1 MKQQGC
7 FCVWLLE
14 IVHVTVHTLGNAYSI
29 KCTSITYASMPLQRQ
44 RNTQKKTSQNSEPTC
59 KSQDGAVNIIR
70 ISLSSIH
77 VALDCILPC
86 AAEPPV
92 RKLSMHHYSRMSH
105 QAKLSTTQYYRSIMV
120 FLDSLKDKE
129 SLAIQLQ
136 QRDSQK
142 IEKCKSLQRRYISY
156 FRQRQNGKFSAEQT
170 PLTARIR
177 APMSFKQES
186 GMDE

>member
-1 MKQQGC
+1 M
-7 FCVWLLE
+7 
-14 IVHVTVHTLGNAYSI
+14 HTLGNAYSI

-59 KSQDGAVNIIR
+59 KSQDGGVNIIR

>member
-1 MKQQGC
+1 
-7 FCVWLLE
+7 
-14 IVHVTVHTLGNAYSI
+14 
-29 KCTSITYASMPLQRQ
+29 
-44 RNTQKKTSQNSEPTC
+44 
-59 KSQDGAVNIIR
+59 
-70 ISLSSIH
+70 
-77 VALDCILPC
+77 
-86 AAEPPV
+86 
-92 RKLSMHHYSRMSH
+92 MSY
-105 QAKLSTTQYYRSIMV
+105 QTKLSTTQYFRSIMV

-142 IEKCKSLQRRYISY
+142 VEKCKSLQRRYISY

-177 APMSFKQES
+177 APMSLKQES

>member
-1 MKQQGC
+1 
-7 FCVWLLE
+7 
-14 IVHVTVHTLGNAYSI
+14 
-29 KCTSITYASMPLQRQ
+29 
-44 RNTQKKTSQNSEPTC
+44 
-59 KSQDGAVNIIR
+59 
-70 ISLSSIH
+70 
-77 VALDCILPC
+77 
-86 AAEPPV
+86 
-92 RKLSMHHYSRMSH
+92 MSH

-186 GMDE
+186 GIDE